1 MRITNLI
8 FTGSI
13 VALTALAAPAL
24 AKNAD
29 TQKSDEKQT
38 SSSSCHAYQQ
48 AADGSWTE
56 VPCAENGASAQ
67 TTQHKPI
74 ARGQEEEAH

>member
-1 MRITNLI
+1 MRITNSI
-8 FTGSI
+8 FAGSI

-24 AKNAD
+24 AKSSD
-29 TQKSDEKQT
+29 TQKSDDKQT
-38 SSSSCHAYQQ
+38 LSSCHAYEQ
-48 AADGSWTE
+48 AADGSWRQL
-56 VPCAENGASAQ
+56 PCTENGTSTQ